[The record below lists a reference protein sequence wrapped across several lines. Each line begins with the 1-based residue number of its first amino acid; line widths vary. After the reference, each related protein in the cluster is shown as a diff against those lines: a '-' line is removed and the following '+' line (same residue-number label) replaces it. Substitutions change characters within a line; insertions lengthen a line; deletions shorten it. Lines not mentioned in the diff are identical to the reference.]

1 MVISIKYMKIS
12 FQNVCIFISGSSG
25 AASHE
30 ELSIK
35 KKKPLYPSIDKIF
48 SPLFIASSHN
58 FHFTGPSTYLKGEI

>member
-1 MVISIKYMKIS
+1 MSFDEHLKCQRDRLTMVISIKYIKIS

-35 KKKPLYPSIDKIF
+35 KTTFIPLCRQNI
-48 SPLFIASSHN
+48 
-58 FHFTGPSTYLKGEI
+58 